1 MTTANIKAMQARLH
15 ITADG
20 FWGPKS
26 IASCQAWLRKLMPDP
41 SPWPEQYES
50 RLAQFFGMSGDESR
64 LVSLP
69 VTGVLYAG
77 QPVATIRC
85 HTRVADSLGRILD
98 ELRRTY
104 PAILEH
110 YDGCYNDRPMR
121 NGTSPS
127 LHARGAAIDLC
138 ADSNDN
144 QAHWPDQACMPL
156 QVMEVFAKEGWLAA
170 GAFWGRDAM
179 HFQATR

>member
-1 MTTANIKAMQARLH
+1 MTTAAIQAMQARLH

-26 IASCQAWLRKLMPDP
+26 MASCQAWLRKLMPSP
-41 SPWPEQYES
+41 HPWPEQYES
-50 RLAQFFGMSGDESR
+50 RLAAFYGPPGDESR

-69 VTGVLYAG
+69 VSGVLYDG

-85 HTRVADSLGRILD
+85 HAKVAASLGRIIA
-98 ELRRTY
+98 ELHGAF
-104 PAILEH
+104 PGILAH
-110 YDGCYNDRPMR
+110 YDGCYNFRPMR
-121 NGTSPS
+121 GGTSPS
-127 LHARGAAIDLC
+127 LHARGSAIDFC
-138 ADSNDN
+138 ADANGN
-144 QAHWPDQACMPL
+144 QAHWPDQAAMPL
-156 QVMEVFAKEGWLAA
+156 EVMEIFAREGWLAA